1 MNDKNV
7 RGYIILFMECPGSCQ
22 DCLVK
27 KTSVSESYIPKY
39 YNTRDVQNLLKM
51 SGIKVGYFRDEVC
64 SEGKRVFYVE
74 FENSF
79 DTRNLISLS
88 KEKGFRIFFKIEG
101 INIFIT
107 NDKTK
112 KYFDYEPYYIT
123 IVKEGGI
130 NIKDYFN
137 SNFEIYN
144 QGVSE
149 KELLTILNKQFPK
162 ENLQTIFD
170 AYNLEKRLMNDYDL
184 EKDEYNKKPLV
195 FITTT
200 NVLS

>member
-1 MNDKNV
+1 MNV
-7 RGYIILFMECPGSCQ
+7 SGFMLLFMECPGSCQ
-22 DCLVK
+22 DCLIK
-27 KTSVSESYIPKY
+27 KTSDSESYVPI
-39 YNTRDVQNLLKM
+39 YNKAKDVINLLKI
-51 SGIKVGYFRDEVC
+51 SGIKVSYFRE
-64 SEGKRVFYVE
+64 EGCYEGRRDFYVE

-79 DTRNLISLS
+79 DPLNLISLF
-88 KEKGFRIFFKIEG
+88 KEKGFRIFFMIEG
-101 INIFIT
+101 FNIFIT
-107 NDKTK
+107 NDKTM

-123 IVKEGGI
+123 IFKEQGI
-130 NIKDYFN
+130 NIKDLYN
-137 SNFEIYN
+137 SNFEIYK

-170 AYNLEKRLMNDYDL
+170 AYNLEKRLKNDYDL
-184 EKDEYNKKPLV
+184 DKDEYNKKPLV